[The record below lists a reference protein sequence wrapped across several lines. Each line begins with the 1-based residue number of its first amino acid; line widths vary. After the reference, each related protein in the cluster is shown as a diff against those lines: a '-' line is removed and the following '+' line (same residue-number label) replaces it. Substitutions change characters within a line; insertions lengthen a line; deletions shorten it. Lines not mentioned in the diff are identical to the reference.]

1 MSKIFKI
8 IINTIVYLIIGILL
22 VYVGLKVTNK
32 IGIYKVMTGSM
43 ESGIHAGDY
52 IVIMNE
58 KEYKIGDV
66 VTYVRDGYYITHRIM
81 KINNGKVITKGDAN
95 NVEDEEFSMNDIIGK
110 FIYKSNLLNF
120 VIDYKYIIAAIFI
133 ILYLIANYIDKKEA
147 KIEIEEKE
155 V

>member
-147 KIEIEEKE
+147 KIEIEKKE

>member
-52 IVIMNE
+52 IVIMSE

>member
-52 IVIMNE
+52 IVIMSE

-66 VTYVRDGYYITHRIM
+66 VTYVRDGYYITHRII

>member
-52 IVIMNE
+52 IVIMSE

-133 ILYLIANYIDKKEA
+133 ILYLIANYIDKKEE

>member
-133 ILYLIANYIDKKEA
+133 ILYLIANYIDKKEE